1 MMTGPIPSQES
12 YPLSVQ
18 DYIYID
24 NDAALRNLAEQLAD
38 TAWLAIDTEF
48 ERETTYYP
56 ELCLLQIANA
66 DVVAIVDPFSLTE
79 KEPLHALLYNPSIT
93 KVFHSARQD
102 LEIFFHLHGTVPT
115 PLFDTQIAAGKYG
128 YDNGIGYANLVEKMF
143 GVILDKTH
151 TRTRWKRRPL
161 NTEQLRYAADDVIY
175 LGQIYEQMVSKPEY
189 PSLKKLLQV
198 EFNKL
203 TDPQLYLPDP
213 ARMWQ
218 KIHEARRLSGNS
230 LAALQ
235 ALAAWRELTARKEN
249 QPRKWVLTD
258 QILLEIA
265 RKLPVNE
272 QELTQIKGL
281 NDQQLIR
288 YGIELLN
295 IINGVPT

>member
-1 MMTGPIPSQES
+1 LPPK
-12 YPLSVQ
+12 

-24 NDAALRNLAEQLAD
+24 NDVALHRLVEQLAD
-38 TAWLAIDTEF
+38 TTWLAIDTEF

-56 ELCLLQIANA
+56 ELCLLQIANP
-66 DVVAIVDPFSLTE
+66 DVVAIIDPFSLTE
-79 KEPLHALLYNPSIT
+79 SESLYQLLYSPTIT

-102 LEIFFHLHGTVPT
+102 LEIFFHLRGSVPT

-143 GVILDKTH
+143 GVVLDKTH

-161 NTEQLRYAADDVIY
+161 NAEQLRYAADDVIY
-175 LGQIYEQMVSKPEY
+175 LGQIYEQMVSNPDY
-189 PSLKKLLQV
+189 SSLKKSLQI

-218 KIHEARRLSGNS
+218 KIHEARRLGGNS

-235 ALAAWRELTARKEN
+235 ALSAWRELTARKEN

-258 QILLEIA
+258 QILLDIS

-272 QELTQIKGL
+272 QDLSQIKGL
-281 NDQQLIR
+281 NDQQLMR
-288 YGIELLN
+288 YGAELLN
-295 IINGVPT
+295 IVNGVPT